1 VLEIQILRERER
13 SVVNYGYSW
22 HMRREIE
29 CRCHLVWGEMEFRG
43 CVYEFNGFV
52 SWTQEYE
59 SKADLCLIV

>member
-1 VLEIQILRERER
+1 
-13 SVVNYGYSW
+13 
-22 HMRREIE
+22 
-29 CRCHLVWGEMEFRG
+29 MEFRG